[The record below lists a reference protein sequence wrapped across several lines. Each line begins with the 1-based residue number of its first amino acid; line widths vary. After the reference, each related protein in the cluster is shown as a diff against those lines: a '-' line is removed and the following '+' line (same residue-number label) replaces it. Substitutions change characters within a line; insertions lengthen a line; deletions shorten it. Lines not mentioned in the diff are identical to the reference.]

1 MSAEEH
7 NAEAELVE
15 RELLVSYLKSKLARY
30 SNEGR
35 TLFNRN
41 KDLSEEISL
50 LKVNMQDI
58 VDFMTAEAKK
68 KDQSLVELE
77 KKNAE
82 LVEGMEKLRS
92 ENRAEMDSL
101 SEAKDRE
108 IAELMEV
115 IQQHEDSLEA
125 LSEFQEKKAEL
136 DLKLTDANKEMET
149 LKKTY
154 EDNLSDLER
163 KHVKELDR
171 LKKENAVRIKETK
184 QAMLKLTNNQ
194 LATTTKRTIL
204 ENEQMA
210 SELSYQSRQTEKL
223 LQRNQELI
231 DDNAALQR
239 QMNLSRQTEE
249 ELAKRSTVY
258 QKTVKSLITKQRA
271 LEGTRH
277 ELEVEVAALQEGLQ
291 QLEAKLA
298 EAQEGE
304 QLAAAERDGLRRSA
318 AFVERDK
325 RKKAEMLDET
335 VDFLLKCMDDV
346 KATID
351 SELDGDGA
359 AGAAAGAGAPAEDR
373 RAARDVY
380 SLKQREIA
388 IQYLLERLGE
398 FTRMNMANKRL
409 GAVGSNL
416 PPIPTARS
424 IEAIYSNAAAPSPDA
439 AAAAAARHEGGKLIS
454 LDLQE
459 SSGTF
464 SLPDR
469 LAHQVLNATA
479 SVTRRLG
486 DDAGSPVH
494 AHEMA
499 RPALKTVGMQT
510 TKSLEVLGLPRSLM
524 HEELSRDWGQVSKT
538 LPLSHSLSKVT
549 QQQRRVGK
557 AGGFHHRLR

>member
-1 MSAEEH
+1 MSEEH
-7 NAEAELVE
+7 GTDSELVE

-35 TLFNRN
+35 NLFNKN

-68 KDQSLVELE
+68 KDQNVNDLERKCAELLEEIDKLKHE
-77 KKNAE
+77 KK
-82 LVEGMEKLRS
+82 
-92 ENRAEMDSL
+92 AEMDMVTES
-101 SEAKDRE
+101 KDRE
-108 IAELMEV
+108 ITELREV

-125 LSEFQEKKAEL
+125 LSEFREKKAEL
-136 DLKLTDANKEMET
+136 DDKLADANKEIEH
-149 LKKTY
+149 LKKEY

-239 QMNLSRQTEE
+239 EMNLSRQTEE

-258 QKTVKSLITKQRA
+258 QKTVKSLITKQRG
-271 LEGTRH
+271 LENSRH
-277 ELEVEVAALQEGLQ
+277 DLEVEVTELRESL
-291 QLEAKLA
+291 LEAHTKLKEA
-298 EAQEGE
+298 EESE
-304 QLAAAERDGLRRSA
+304 QNAIAERDSLRQSA
-318 AFVERDK
+318 AFSERDK
-325 RKKAEMLDET
+325 KRKAEMIDET
-335 VDFLLKCMDDV
+335 VNFLLKCMDDV

-351 SELDGDGA
+351 RELSSTSDIR
-359 AGAAAGAGAPAEDR
+359 AGEDEG
-373 RAARDVY
+373 VQGFNY
-380 SLKQREIA
+380 SSLKQREIA

-398 FTRMNMANKRL
+398 FTRMSVATKGL
-409 GAVGSNL
+409 ATVGSNL
-416 PPIPTARS
+416 PPIPTVRS
-424 IEAIYSNAAAPSPDA
+424 IDAIYSNQHSTSNQ
-439 AAAAAARHEGGKLIS
+439 EEQENVNVKTLS
-454 LDLQE
+454 LDFQE
-459 SSGTF
+459 SSTF

-469 LAHQVLNATA
+469 LAHQVLNTTATA
-479 SVTRRLG
+479 NRRLG
-486 DDAGSPVH
+486 GSRG
-494 AHEMA
+494 EMDVKNMMPSV
-499 RPALKTVGMQT
+499 RGPTLRSIGMQT
-510 TKSLEVLGLPRSLM
+510 TKSDPLLLGLPKSLAY
-524 HEELSRDWGQVSKT
+524 EDILSRDWGQISRS
-538 LPLSHSLSKVT
+538 LPLSQSLSRVT
-549 QQQRRVGK
+549 QQRRKIRNAALV
-557 AGGFHHRLR
+557 

>member
-1 MSAEEH
+1 MSEEH
-7 NAEAELVE
+7 SAEAELVE

-82 LVEGMEKLRS
+82 LMEGMEKLRIEKQS
-92 ENRAEMDSL
+92 EMDSVV
-101 SEAKDRE
+101 EKKDRE
-108 IAELMEV
+108 IAEMTEV

-136 DLKLTDANKEMET
+136 DLKLADANKEMET
-149 LKKTY
+149 LKKRY

-258 QKTVKSLITKQRA
+258 QKTVKSLITKQHA
-271 LEGTRH
+271 LESTRH
-277 ELEVEVAALQEGLQ
+277 ELEVEVAGLQEGLQ
-291 QLEAKLA
+291 QMESKLA
-298 EAQEGE
+298 EAEANE
-304 QLAAAERDGLRRSA
+304 RRALSERDGLRKSA
-318 AFVERDK
+318 AFVEKDK
-325 RKKAEMLDET
+325 RKKTEMLDET
-335 VDFLLKCMDDV
+335 VEFLLKCMDDV

-351 SELDGDGA
+351 SELNVGA
-359 AGAAAGAGAPAEDR
+359 RHGNEATDSGSR
-373 RAARDVY
+373 VVTNDVY
-380 SLKQREIA
+380 SLRQREIA

-398 FTRMNMANKRL
+398 FTRMSMAAKRL
-409 GAVGSNL
+409 GSVGSNL

-424 IEAIYSNAAAPSPDA
+424 IEAIYSSATTSA
-439 AAAAAARHEGGKLIS
+439 AAAAATAQDNSRLKSVS
-454 LDLQE
+454 LELQE
-459 SSGTF
+459 SSTF

-469 LAHQVLNATA
+469 LAHQVLNTTA
-479 SVTRRLG
+479 SITRRLG
-486 DDAGSPVH
+486 DEAAGSHVNL
-494 AHEMA
+494 HEIA
-499 RPALKTVGMQT
+499 LPSSKPALKTVGMQT
-510 TKSLEVLGLPRSLM
+510 TKSLEVLGLPRSLT
-524 HEELSRDWGQVSKT
+524 HDELSRDWGTISKT
-538 LPLSHSLSKVT
+538 LPLSQSLSRVT
-549 QQQRRVGK
+549 QQRRVVK
-557 AGGFHHRLR
+557 NAYSQR

>member
-1 MSAEEH
+1 MSDEQH
-7 NAEAELVE
+7 SAEAEIVE

-50 LKVNMQDI
+50 LKTNMQDL
-58 VDFMTAEAKK
+58 VDFMTSEAKK
-68 KDQSLVELE
+68 KDSHVSELE
-77 KKNAE
+77 RKNAG
-82 LVEGMEKLRS
+82 LVDEMENLRA
-92 ENRAEMDSL
+92 ENRQEMESMT
-101 SEAKDRE
+101 ETKDRE
-108 IAELMEV
+108 IGELREV

-136 DLKLTDANKEMET
+136 DLKLADANAEIET

-258 QKTVKSLITKQRA
+258 QKTVKSLITKQRTI
-271 LEGTRH
+271 ENSRH
-277 ELEVEVAALQEGLQ
+277 ELELEVAELRESLQEGDARLK
-291 QLEAKLA
+291 EAEEA
-298 EAQEGE
+298 EQRAVI
-304 QLAAAERDGLRRSA
+304 ERDGLRKSQ
-318 AFVERDK
+318 AFIEKDK
-325 RKKAEMLDET
+325 RRKAEMVDET
-335 VDFLLKCMDDV
+335 VVFLLKCMDDV

-351 SELDGDGA
+351 AELDVSA
-359 AGAAAGAGAPAEDR
+359 VAAASTSDVGEDGS
-373 RAARDVY
+373 AATKFDLS

-388 IQYLLERLGE
+388 IQYLLERLGD
-398 FTRMNMANKRL
+398 FTRMNMATKGL
-409 GAVGSNL
+409 STVGSNL
-416 PPIPTARS
+416 PPLPPTTARS
-424 IEAIYSNAAAPSPDA
+424 IDA
-439 AAAAAARHEGGKLIS
+439 VY
-454 LDLQE
+454 
-459 SSGTF
+459 SSGISEPNQDSHGNLRSMSIEMTDSSTF

-479 SVTRRLG
+479 AANKRLG
-486 DDAGSPVH
+486 GAGESEGARSPPVR
-494 AHEMA
+494 EMMTL
-499 RPALKTVGMQT
+499 PPPKPPMLKSVGIQT
-510 TKSLEVLGLPRSLM
+510 TRSDPLLLGLPRALTHEDMLARGLSQDFFHDM
-524 HEELSRDWGQVSKT
+524 HKSR
-538 LPLSHSLSKVT
+538 
-549 QQQRRVGK
+549 RR
-557 AGGFHHRLR
+557 FRLKLAAR